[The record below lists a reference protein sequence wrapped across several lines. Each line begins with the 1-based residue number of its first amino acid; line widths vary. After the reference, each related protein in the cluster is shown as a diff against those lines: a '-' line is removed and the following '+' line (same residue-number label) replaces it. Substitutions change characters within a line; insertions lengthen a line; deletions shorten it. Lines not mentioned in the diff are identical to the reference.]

1 MYENTWYKVENA
13 DLLSVLVKLNCESEN
28 VLSACV
34 KYSE

>member
-13 DLLSVLVKLNCESEN
+13 DLLSVLICYCESEN